1 MGRRLLKP
9 PIEELFRQ
17 WTVGKSVVCSLGDRL
32 PVDVRIVDA
41 GVLGTNSPYIV
52 LESIAWDGDPEQAM
66 TELDVRIFPTVDDKE
81 VATTFVQGN
90 QS

>member
-52 LESIAWDGDPEQAM
+52 LESIAWDSDPEQAM